1 MAIILYKIDVRK
13 TIDSFHQVNYVY
25 LIPAMFFYLA
35 TLWIRALRWQI
46 ILYPLKKVP
55 LNSSFSINMVG
66 YMTNNLLRS
75 DGRISELKTRGF
87 EFDVELLWRLKKKGY
102 KIIEYPITWMH
113 SGGSTFSLLN
123 APKMFLSLIKV
134 RIWK

>member
-1 MAIILYKIDVRK
+1 MA
-13 TIDSFHQVNYVY
+13 
-25 LIPAMFFYLA
+25 
-35 TLWIRALRWQI
+35 
-46 ILYPLKKVP
+46 
-55 LNSSFSINMVG
+55 
-66 YMTNNLLRS
+66 NNLLRS
-75 DGRISELKTRGF
+75 DGRIIELKTRGF

-134 RIWK
+134 GIWK